1 MDSTF
6 DPKTNLV
13 ELLNN
18 MENEAINPL
27 QLMKISN
34 KYYDSNTMSGQ
45 INSLNKCKLKIFH
58 LNIRSL
64 PDKFD
69 KLKFLLISTKFDPDV
84 ILLCE
89 TFLNNKNETLYQL
102 NGYQFISKPR
112 VNKACGGVAMYVKNE
127 LNFKIRNDLS
137 PHVEGTFEAILIETI
152 NEDKKYIIGE
162 IYRPP
167 NTNEQ
172 LAINYYEETL
182 NNIQQTNLEAVIGT
196 DQNFCYLKI
205 NQNKKIQALLNT
217 FFNNNFIPTIIMPTR
232 ITHNT
237 ATLID
242 NLYLKTKPH
251 SNIKSG
257 IIISDISDHLPIFL
271 CVGNQNRC
279 TKHPKTIITRQMSDG
294 KLNQIKN
301 ELSRLNWDELNDMN
315 TNEAHNHFI
324 DKVKE
329 ITDNIAPE
337 KEIVISRKHSI
348 KEKWM
353 TKGLL
358 QSALN
363 KEYLYKKVMHKPHNN
378 PQYLNYIKYRNLF
391 YKLKRIT
398 KSKFYADQIEEN
410 KNDMKNTWKIMKSA
424 MHKLNDKSNVP
435 QLIKL
440 NNEVLSNDKDIST
453 AFCNFFTNVGP
464 AYANKIPK
472 SNKKPEQYMKI
483 RAKNSLFLQPTDPE
497 EIDNIISNLKP
508 KTSSGHDNINAKFLK
523 YLKNELKVPI
533 SLLANKSLTDGIYP
547 ETYKLAEVVPIHKNK
562 SKEDINNYRPISL
575 LPTVSKILEKLLHKR
590 VYKFLIKNKI
600 LYNSQYGFRPNH
612 STDNAITELIT
623 DLTNNFEEK
632 TNSLSIF
639 LDLSKAFDTID
650 HKILLRKLTSY
661 GIRGTCYKWFES
673 YLTNRTQYVRI
684 NKTKS
689 ITKDVTCGVP
699 QGSVLGPLL
708 FIIYTNDLPNS
719 LTHTHAILFA
729 DDTTIYT
736 KSNNLK
742 TLFDNVNSDLQ
753 NLYDWFNAN
762 KLSLNISKTHY
773 MLFTNY
779 DIPDLTLQN
788 FEIKIGSQPIERKKH
803 VKFLGVQIDENLN
816 WHEHI
821 INTMNKVA
829 KTSYSI
835 RMVKN
840 ILPKQNLKTLYL
852 TLIQPHLNYGISFW
866 GGTHESHIN
875 KLVTQQKK
883 IIRMITNSK
892 YNDHTDPLFEGLK
905 LLKLKEIH
913 KLNAAKLMYKVC
925 KCDLPEPLIKLYGL
939 NATLHTHN
947 TRQIY
952 NPHVRY
958 RRTQL
963 AARQINHLGPKVW
976 QQLPNNL
983 KTIKNIKLFTKHY
996 KKYLLENQ

>member
-18 MENEAINPL
+18 MENETINPL

-34 KYYDSNTMSGQ
+34 KYYDSNSLSGQ
-45 INSLNKCKLKIFH
+45 IKTLNKCKLKTIH
-58 LNIRSL
+58 LNIHSL

-69 KLKFLLISTKFDPDV
+69 KLKLLLISTKLDPDV

-89 TFLNNKNETLYQL
+89 TFLNNNNENLYQL
-102 NGYQFISKPR
+102 NGYQFISKSR
-112 VNKACGGVAMYVKNE
+112 VRKACGGVAMYIKNE

-137 PHVEGTFEAILIETI
+137 PHVEGTFESILIETI
-152 NEDKKYIIGE
+152 NENKRYIIGE

-172 LAINYYEETL
+172 LSINYYEETL
-182 NNIQQTNLEAVIGT
+182 NNIQNTNMEAVIGT

-205 NQNKKIQALLNT
+205 NQNLKIQGLLNT
-217 FFNNNFIPTIIMPTR
+217 FFNNNFTPTIIMPTR

-251 SNIKSG
+251 NTIKSG
-257 IIISDISDHLPIFL
+257 LIISDISDHLPIFL
-271 CVGNQNRC
+271 CVGSQNLRS
-279 TKHPKTIITRQMSDG
+279 KQPKTIITRQMNDE
-294 KLNQIKN
+294 KLGQIKN
-301 ELSRLNWDELNDMN
+301 ELSQLDWNEVHNMN

-324 DKVKE
+324 NKLNE

-337 KEIVISRKHSI
+337 KEIIISRKHSI

-358 QSALN
+358 QSALK
-363 KEYLYKKVMHKPHNN
+363 KEYLYKKVMYKPHNN

-410 KNDMKNTWKIMKSA
+410 KNDMKNTWKIMKTA
-424 MHKLNDKSNVP
+424 MNKLNDKSHIP
-435 QLIKL
+435 QLL
-440 NNEVLSNDKDIST
+440 NYKNEVLSNDKDIST
-453 AFCNFFTNVGP
+453 AFCDFFTNIGP

-472 SNKKPEQYMKI
+472 SKKQHEHYMKLK
-483 RAKNSLFLQPTDPE
+483 AKNSIFLYPTDPD
-497 EIDNIISNLKP
+497 EIDKIIMNLKP
-508 KTSSGHDNINAKFLK
+508 KSSSGHDNINAKFIK
-523 YLKNELKVPI
+523 YLKDELKVPI
-533 SLLANKSLTDGIYP
+533 SILANKSLTEGLFP

-562 SKEDINNYRPISL
+562 SKDDINNYRPISL

-612 STDNAITELIT
+612 STNNAITELIT
-623 DLTNNFEEK
+623 DVTNNLEEK
-632 TNSLSIF
+632 SNSLSIF

-650 HKILLRKLTSY
+650 HKILLKKLSSY
-661 GIRGTCYKWFES
+661 GIRGPCYKWFES
-673 YLTNRTQYVRI
+673 YLLNRSQYVRI

-689 ITKDVTCGVP
+689 TIKEVTCGVP

-736 KSNNLK
+736 KSKNLNE
-742 TLFDNVNSDLQ
+742 LYNIVNSDLQ

-762 KLSLNISKTHY
+762 KLSLNISKTNY
-773 MLFTNY
+773 MLFTNH
-779 DIPDLTLQN
+779 DIPDITIQN
-788 FEIKIGSQPIERKKH
+788 LEIKIGAQVIERKKNL
-803 VKFLGVQIDENLN
+803 KFLGVQIDENLN

-821 INTMNKVA
+821 TNTMNKVA

-835 RMVKN
+835 KMVKN
-840 ILPKQNLKTLYL
+840 ILPKQNLKTLYQ
-852 TLIQPHLNYGISFW
+852 TLILPHLDYGILFW

-875 KLVTQQKK
+875 KLVIQQKK

-892 YNDHTDPLFEGLK
+892 YNDHTDPLFKGLK

-913 KLNAAKLMYKVC
+913 KLNAAKLMYKVS
-925 KCDLPEPLIKLYGL
+925 KYELPEPLIKLYSL
-939 NATLHTHN
+939 NSTLHVHN
-947 TRQIY
+947 TRQIN

-963 AARQINHLGPKVW
+963 AARQINHFGPKVW
-976 QQLPNNL
+976 HQVPNNL
-983 KTIKNIKLFTKHY
+983 KSIQNIKLFTKHY
-996 KKYLLENQ
+996 KKYLLEYQ